1 MFDNILIDAPS
12 GAMALVAGNVEA
24 DRVVNLIPDRVLAVV
39 LKHIEGR
46 LTISIE
52 VRVHAGFRLSPV
64 SARVLAQGRPNS
76 HQLPAQLTL
85 IRATGAE
92 KAQEN

>member
-1 MFDNILIDAPS
+1 MFDNILSDMRS

-24 DRVVNLIPDRVLAVV
+24 DRIVNLIPDRVLAVV

-52 VRVHAGFRLSPV
+52 VRGFTLDSGCLRYPHAC
-64 SARVLAQGRPNS
+64 
-76 HQLPAQLTL
+76 
-85 IRATGAE
+85 
-92 KAQEN
+92 